1 MGANSV
7 GVGYVK
13 EDKLH
18 RGQETPRN
26 ADAKHAKRRLIE
38 IEMGELSDLIAFFPF
53 SGFGVSNT
61 VLVMEMRFKAVT
73 HEFFSTV

>member
-13 EDKLH
+13 EDGLH

-38 IEMGELSDLIAFFPF
+38 IEMGELIRLNCLF
-53 SGFGVSNT
+53 SLFR
-61 VLVMEMRFKAVT
+61 LWRK
-73 HEFFSTV
+73 